1 MGTIFDLLYVE
12 KVMLKKN
19 HLEVDFQIETFKKN
33 IFKVMFGH
41 ILYLKIL
48 NLYK

>member
-19 HLEVDFQIETFKKN
+19 HLEVDFQIETFKK
-33 IFKVMFGH
+33 I
-41 ILYLKIL
+41 YLKLCLDI
-48 NLYK
+48 YCI